1 MGIYDLELRHESAKM
16 GYCTWQSALELE
28 ETVKGA
34 ILIVQIIEVSA
45 LILHR
50 YTHIVLLNE

>member
-1 MGIYDLELRHESAKM
+1 M
-16 GYCTWQSALELE
+16 GYCTGQSAPELE
-28 ETVKGA
+28 ESAKGA

-50 YTHIVLLNE
+50 YAHVVLLNE